1 MTDDGLSLRG
11 VLDKRSD
18 VLRYLRE
25 TSARKPELVDELP
38 ISRSTVDR
46 AIQDLIDVDCV
57 TETEGRYTATK
68 TGRLAFT
75 EYEDYVST
83 TDAIQQSAQLLN
95 HLPEPAN
102 VDPVVLE
109 GASVTLAKPHAPDH
123 ALIPTNQ
130 LVENATM
137 MKGLAPVVH
146 RSYLTTLSA
155 QFERDSFDAEIVAE
169 PDVISTLSDFSPRL
183 VDSFVQHESLSLYRT
198 EEKLP
203 YALWLMETPTGTHA
217 GITVYD
223 SGGVA
228 GTIFSDSTGAV
239 AWARETYQSYREQ
252 AQRVSA
258 SEI

>member
-1 MTDDGLSLRG
+1 MAEDGLSLRG

-46 AIQDLIDVDCV
+46 AIRDFIKEDCV
-57 TETEGRYTATK
+57 TETEGRYAATK
-68 TGRLAFT
+68 TGRLALT

-95 HLPEPAN
+95 HLPESAN
-102 VDPVVLE
+102 VDPDLLE

-123 ALIPTNQ
+123 AIIPTNQ

-155 QFERDSFDAEIVAE
+155 QFERDSFDTEIVAE
-169 PDVISTLSDFSPRL
+169 PDVISTLSDFSTRL
-183 VDSFVQHESLSLYRT
+183 VDPFVQHESLSLYRT

-228 GTIFSDSTGAV
+228 GTIVSDSADAV
-239 AWARETYQSYREQ
+239 AWARETYQVYREQ
-252 AQRVSA
+252 AQRVPA

>member
-1 MTDDGLSLRG
+1 MAEDGLSLRG

-18 VLRYLRE
+18 VLRYVRE
-25 TSARKPELVDELP
+25 TSARKPELVDELS

-46 AIQDLIDVDCV
+46 AIRDLIEVGCV
-57 TETEGRYTATK
+57 TEAEGRYTATK
-68 TGRLAFT
+68 TGRLALT

-83 TDAIQQSAQLLN
+83 TGAIQQSAQLLN
-95 HLPEPAN
+95 HLSESAN
-102 VDPVVLE
+102 VEPLLLE
-109 GASVTLAKPHAPDH
+109 EASVTLAKPHAPDH

-146 RSYLTTLSA
+146 RSYLTTLSE
-155 QFERDSFDAEIVAE
+155 QFERESFEAEIVAE
-169 PDVISTLSDFSPRL
+169 TDVISAMSEFSKTVVNLFGR
-183 VDSFVQHESLSLYRT
+183 HESLSLYRT

-228 GTIFSDSTGAV
+228 GTIVSGSADAV
-239 AWARETYQSYREQ
+239 AWARETYQGYREQ
-252 AQRVSA
+252 AQRVPD

>member
-1 MTDDGLSLRG
+1 MPEDGSSLRD
-11 VLDKRSD
+11 VLNKRSN
-18 VLRYLRE
+18 VLRYLNE
-25 TSARKPELVDELP
+25 KSARKPELVDELS

-46 AIQDLIDVDCV
+46 AIRDLIEVDCV
-57 TETEGRYTATK
+57 TETEGRYTATR
-68 TGRLAFT
+68 TGLLALT
-75 EYEDYVST
+75 EYEEYVST
-83 TDAIQQSAQLLN
+83 IDAIQQSAQLLN
-95 HLPEPAN
+95 HLPESAN
-102 VDPVVLE
+102 VEPLLLE
-109 GASVTLAKPHAPDH
+109 GASVTLMKPHAPDH

-137 MKGLAPVVH
+137 MKGLAPVVY
-146 RSYLTTLSA
+146 RSYLTTLSE
-155 QFERDSFDAEIVAE
+155 QFERDSFNAEIVAE
-169 PDVISTLSDFSPRL
+169 TDVISALSEFSKTV

-228 GTIFSDSTGAV
+228 GTIVSDSADAV
-239 AWARETYQSYREQ
+239 AWARETYQGYREQ
-252 AQRVSA
+252 AQRVPV

>member
-1 MTDDGLSLRG
+1 MAEDGLSLRG

-46 AIQDLIDVDCV
+46 AIQDLIEGDCV

-75 EYEDYVST
+75 EYDGYVST
-83 TDAIQQSAQLLN
+83 TDSIQQSAQLLN
-95 HLPEPAN
+95 HLPESSN
-102 VDPVVLE
+102 VDPVLLE

-123 ALIPTNQ
+123 ALVPTEQ
-130 LVENATM
+130 LVENATI

-155 QFERDSFDAEIVAE
+155 QLKGGSFDAEIIAE
-169 PDVISTLSDFSPRL
+169 PDVISALSDFSSGL
-183 VDSFVQHESLSLYRT
+183 VDPFVHHESLSLYRT
-198 EEKLP
+198 EEQLP
-203 YALWLMETPTGTHA
+203 FALWLMETPTGTHA

-223 SGGVA
+223 SGGIA
-228 GTIFSDSTGAV
+228 GTIVNDSAGAV
-239 AWARETYQSYREQ
+239 AWAREIYQGYREQ
-252 AQRVSA
+252 AQRVTA
-258 SEI
+258 SEN